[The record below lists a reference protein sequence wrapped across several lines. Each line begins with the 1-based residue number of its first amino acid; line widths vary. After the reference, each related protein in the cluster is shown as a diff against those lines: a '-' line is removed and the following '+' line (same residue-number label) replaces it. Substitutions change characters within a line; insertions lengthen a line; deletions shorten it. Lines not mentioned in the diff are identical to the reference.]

1 MNDLDHIQYSRG
13 QSNLGGFIGSKT
25 SKVEWL
31 GSMVIMWDAAVETL
45 ALVAG
50 NHPQAAYA
58 KFTFCLQNEWQYMQ
72 GVMSDT
78 APHFAPLEVAIRTR
92 ILPALLK
99 IATLDL
105 DGEFRKILT

>member
-1 MNDLDHIQYSRG
+1 MNDLDHIQYSHG
-13 QSNLGGFIGSKT
+13 QSNLGGFIGSKI

-99 IATLDL
+99 IAASDL
-105 DGEFRKILT
+105 DGEFRKLLT

>member
-1 MNDLDHIQYSRG
+1 MNDLDIQYSHG
-13 QSNLGGFIGSKT
+13 QSNLGGLIGSNT

-72 GVMSDT
+72 GVIVMSDT
-78 APHFAPLEVAIRTR
+78 APHFAPL
-92 ILPALLK
+92 
-99 IATLDL
+99 
-105 DGEFRKILT
+105 